1 MTYWYPTARLYRQD
15 RPGDWLEV
23 MERVVWDAARLA
35 AKKTGEVPLVH
46 PEGCNLR
53 SAQSKPTPGATMVP
67 VSFGELIDK
76 IVILQI
82 KSQRAP
88 SLAMASNAQYELKVL
103 KDTLARVEVSTPRAS
118 RLRTELE
125 IINET
130 LWELEDK
137 IRASERSGASDAVIA
152 DLAREIIA
160 ANDRRAVMKKQL
172 DQCVGCA
179 VISEKVYN
187 GAVMGETS

>member
-35 AKKTGEVPLVH
+35 AKKTGEVPLLH

-53 SAQSKPTPGATMVP
+53 SAQSKPMPGATMVP

-88 SLAMASNAQYELKVL
+88 SLAVASNAQYELKAL
-103 KDTLARVEVSTPRAS
+103 MDTLARVVKVSTSRAS
-118 RLRTELE
+118 RLHTELE

-137 IRASERSGASDAVIA
+137 IRASERSW
-152 DLAREIIA
+152 RE
-160 ANDRRAVMKKQL
+160 RR
-172 DQCVGCA
+172 GYRGFG
-179 VISEKVYN
+179 SRN
-187 GAVMGETS
+187 HRS